1 MGNDVK
7 KERDFFDKP
16 ENIKKM
22 KYIFYLV
29 LAVFVLVDFVV
40 HRHVTY
46 EFEEFYGFF
55 AIYGFLSSV
64 LVVAISKFLGIFLK
78 KKVDYYD

>member
-1 MGNDVK
+1 MK

-22 KYIFYLV
+22 KRIFYAVLV
-29 LAVFVLVDFVV
+29 AFVLVDFVV

-55 AIYGFLSSV
+55 ALYGFFSSV
-64 LVVAISKFLGIFLK
+64 LVVAISRFMGIFLK
-78 KKVDYYD
+78 KKEDYYD